1 MTITGTP
8 ERLTTAKEL
17 QRLARRMERDAILRR
32 KLLKRV
38 GELEHS
44 IREARRLF
52 TQLVASIDVGGDLP
66 PDDAAPEVAS

>member
-1 MTITGTP
+1 MATSGTP

-17 QRLARRMERDAILRR
+17 QRLARRMERDAMLRR

-38 GELEHS
+38 AELEHS

-66 PDDAAPEVAS
+66 VGDGKDELAV